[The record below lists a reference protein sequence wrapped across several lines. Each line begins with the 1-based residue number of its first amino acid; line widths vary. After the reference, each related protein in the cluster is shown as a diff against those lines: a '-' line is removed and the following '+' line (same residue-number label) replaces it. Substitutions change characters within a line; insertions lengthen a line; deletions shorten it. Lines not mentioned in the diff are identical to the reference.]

1 VPLYRDSAIVLRTY
15 KLGETDRIVV
25 MVTAE
30 HGQVRA
36 VAKGVRKPTSRFGGR
51 LEMPLHLDIQLHAG
65 RSELHTVSQVA
76 TIDHFRT
83 IRDDLDRLSKA
94 YALCEVVDQF
104 SRGRHEGSDG
114 HLYRMLLGALRV
126 LAAGDSA
133 LLVPAFHLKLLAAEG
148 LGPEVHACVECRSA
162 EDLVAFD
169 PMVGGVVCR
178 DHRRGMPLSPAALE
192 LLARVLGGGLLAAL
206 DTPASPDTHEIALL
220 AHRLM
225 EHHLDRRLKAGA
237 VLSVH

>member
-15 KLGETDRIVV
+15 KLGEADRIVV
-25 MVTAE
+25 MVSAQ

-36 VAKGVRKPTSRFGGR
+36 VAKGARKPTSRFGGR
-51 LEMPLHLDIQLHAG
+51 LEMPTHVDIQLYEG

-83 IRDDLDRLSKA
+83 IRDDLDRVGKA
-94 YALCEVVDQF
+94 YALCEVIDQF
-104 SRGRHEGSDG
+104 SRGRHEDSDG

-148 LGPEVHACVECRSA
+148 LGPQVHACVECQNA

-178 DHRRGMPLSPAALE
+178 DHRRGMPLSPDALG
-192 LLARVLGGGLLAAL
+192 LLARVLGGGLLSAL
-206 DTPASPDTHEIALL
+206 DTPASADTHQVELVAQ
-220 AHRLM
+220 RLM

-237 VLSVH
+237 ALSVH